1 MVEGLSLPTGSLA
14 RLRSSLRTSLF
25 RNSFFLLLSS
35 AFGSGLGFLFWLAV
49 AQSYPAA
56 DVGRAATVFGVV
68 LFLAG
73 AGSLGLPYGII
84 RFLPSEA
91 DKASLV
97 KAALVASG
105 VASGIL
111 GLLFLMGL
119 SLWSPPL
126 AFLQSD
132 PALAAACVLS
142 VVGFA
147 LGIVLDA
154 TFVASRRAG
163 FGTIRTVTFGATR
176 LPIPLL
182 LAGSFGILGVF
193 LAWSAALFV
202 SLIVGAF
209 VLLPRVAT
217 GYRAL
222 PSAEAPRA
230 KGIFRYSLWNH
241 ATAITA
247 AIPLSLLPLVI
258 LNSPE
263 PTGGAEASAFFF
275 AAAAIGGVIY
285 VVPYAFTTS
294 LFVEGSHPEASFAR
308 DTRHA
313 IGFSVAFLVTGVL
326 VAVALGR
333 WILRFFGP
341 AYSGAGYESLVILAL
356 ASPLVLANNVFMT
369 RLRVSK
375 RVRPLFVIVAATSA
389 ASIVLAYAFLP
400 MWGIAG
406 AAAAFGLGQAFTAP
420 LFALETKWNGSKG
433 TTS

>member
-1 MVEGLSLPTGSLA
+1 MALRARMVEGLSLPTGSLA

-35 AFGSGLGFLFWLAV
+35 AFGSGLGFLFW
-49 AQSYPAA
+49 
-56 DVGRAATVFGVV
+56 
-68 LFLAG
+68 
-73 AGSLGLPYGII
+73 
-84 RFLPSEA
+84 
-91 DKASLV
+91 
-97 KAALVASG
+97 
-105 VASGIL
+105 
-111 GLLFLMGL
+111 
-119 SLWSPPL
+119 
-126 AFLQSD
+126 
-132 PALAAACVLS
+132 
-142 VVGFA
+142 FA
-147 LGIVLDA
+147 LGMAPAA
-154 TFVASRRAG
+154 TFVGWRRAG

-275 AAAAIGGVIY
+275 AATAIGGVIY

-326 VAVALGR
+326 AAIALRR
-333 WILRFFGP
+333 W
-341 AYSGAGYESLVILAL
+341 
-356 ASPLVLANNVFMT
+356 
-369 RLRVSK
+369 
-375 RVRPLFVIVAATSA
+375 
-389 ASIVLAYAFLP
+389 
-400 MWGIAG
+400 
-406 AAAAFGLGQAFTAP
+406 
-420 LFALETKWNGSKG
+420 
-433 TTS
+433 